1 MIDAELHRI
10 LCWTEV
16 GLGVLTAASLSFVTA
31 PYGRHVRPGWGPTL
45 PNRAGWVLMEAPT
58 LAVFV
63 PIYLAGPHRAEL
75 VPLVLLGLWLS
86 HYVHRTLVFPFRL
99 RTTDKRMPLSIAAM
113 GAAFNVLNACVVAP
127 ALSTFGH
134 YPDRWLTEPRL
145 LFGAA
150 LFFVGYGINRA
161 ADRTLIGLRAS
172 GESGYRVPHGALFEH
187 VSCPN
192 YLGEIL
198 EWIGFAI
205 ATWSLAGAAFAFY
218 TAANVAPR
226 ALSHHRFYLATFP
239 DYPKNRRA
247 LIPFVL

>member
-1 MIDAELHRI
+1 MIDAELHRLLTWI
-10 LCWTEV
+10 EL
-16 GLGVLTAASLSFVTA
+16 GLGAMTALSLLFITA
-31 PYGRHVRPGWGPTL
+31 PYGRHARPGWGPTL

-63 PIYLAGPHRAEL
+63 PLYWAGERRAEL

-99 RTTDKRMPLSIAAM
+99 RTGEKRMPLAIAGM

-127 ALSTFGH
+127 ALSVFGR
-134 YPDRWLTEPRL
+134 YPDSWLTDPRM

-150 LFFVGYGINRA
+150 LFVVGYGINRA
-161 ADRTLIGLRAS
+161 ADRTLIGLRS
-172 GESGYRVPHGALFEH
+172 DGESGYRVPRGHLFEY

-198 EWIGFAI
+198 EWTGFAI

-226 ALSHHRFYLATFP
+226 ALSHHRFYRATFP